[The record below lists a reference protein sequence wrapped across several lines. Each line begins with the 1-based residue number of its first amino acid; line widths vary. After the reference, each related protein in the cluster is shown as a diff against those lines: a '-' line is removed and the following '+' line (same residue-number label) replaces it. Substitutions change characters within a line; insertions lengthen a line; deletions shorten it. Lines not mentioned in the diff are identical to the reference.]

1 MVAKATP
8 IIIPANIPEDRRV
21 VIELPPDTPTGE
33 VTLQVVVLTEEAA
46 PIVENPERERLRQKL
61 LAAGM
66 LGTAHLP
73 PPDMVFP
80 TDEEIYKAGILPHG
94 VISSEEILR
103 QLRDDE

>member
-66 LGTAHLP
+66 LTEYPLP
-73 PPDMVFP
+73 EGFVAPSPEAVRQAGRHRPGATP
-80 TDEEIYKAGILPHG
+80 TDQIIREM
-94 VISSEEILR
+94 
-103 QLRDDE
+103 RDED